1 MNVVN
6 GIVLKKECKQGNPKR
21 KLFFFFF
28 VAVRKSFV
36 CTSNTTCFP
45 TKADIFSCLLTIPKE
60 KKLLGSSFLISVT
73 SKANEKT
80 LIHDHTDAKVTF

>member
-6 GIVLKKECKQGNPKR
+6 GIVLKKKSVSKATRREN
-21 KLFFFFF
+21 FFFFF